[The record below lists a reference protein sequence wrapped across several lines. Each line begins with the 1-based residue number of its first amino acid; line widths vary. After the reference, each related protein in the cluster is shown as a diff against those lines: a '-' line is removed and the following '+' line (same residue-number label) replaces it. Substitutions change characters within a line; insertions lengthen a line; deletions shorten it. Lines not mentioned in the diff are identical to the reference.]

1 MSVLELALKINEIIN
16 NPAGIVVKDD
26 MRLGDDPERRR
37 PDISKAKTLLNWE
50 PEYSLTQGLSKTI
63 PYFRTKLGIK

>member
-1 MSVLELALKINEIIN
+1 M
-16 NPAGIVVKDD
+16 
-26 MRLGDDPERRR
+26 GDDPERRR

-50 PEYSLTQGLSKTI
+50 PEYSLTQGLSKTR